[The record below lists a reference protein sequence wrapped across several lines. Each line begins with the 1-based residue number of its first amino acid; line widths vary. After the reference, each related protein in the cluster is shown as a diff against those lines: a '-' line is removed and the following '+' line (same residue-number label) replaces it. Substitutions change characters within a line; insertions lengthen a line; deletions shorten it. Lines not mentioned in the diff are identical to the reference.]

1 MLLHLEPTPEQEDV
15 MSLRDEHF
23 KRLNAYRNSREY
35 VEYAKMVGVD
45 TTNIIAEYKRT
56 GELPTLIGNAW
67 RIDERI
73 YNEFLNMLS
82 PMDWRDGSFKMCEYV
97 FGTITTMYTK
107 TGDNYFCQFVDT
119 RRSN

>member
-1 MLLHLEPTPEQEDV
+1 

-23 KRLNAYRNSREY
+23 KRLNAYRKSREY
-35 VEYAKMVGVD
+35 VEYAKMIGID
-45 TTNIIAEYKRT
+45 TTEIIAEYART
-56 GELPTLIGNAW
+56 GELPTIVNKPW

-82 PMDWRDGSFKMCEYV
+82 PMDWRNGSFKMREYV

-107 TGDNYFCQFVDT
+107 KGDAYFCEFVDT
-119 RRSN
+119 KRSV